1 MSRFGSWLRRSLR
14 PERATTPARLDL
26 CHGCGKAFVHPVSW
40 TEWGAQAW
48 LVFLR
53 CGGCGRS
60 RDVVATNAEVALFD
74 QILDRDM
81 ELMADAADRLEFEC
95 FEAQADNFRAALR
108 MDLLSAD
115 DFR

>member
-1 MSRFGSWLRRSLR
+1 
-14 PERATTPARLDL
+14 
-26 CHGCGKAFVHPVSW
+26 VHPVTW
-40 TEWGAQAW
+40 TEWGREAW

-74 QILDRDM
+74 RMLDRDM
-81 ELMADAADRLEFEC
+81 ELMAETADRLELEC
-95 FEAQADNFRAALR
+95 FSAQAETFRAALR
-108 MDLLSAD
+108 LDLLSAD